1 MKKNLKNK
9 IFVFLIIFTTY
20 SVEYKKLIIM
30 ATHMALTDEFWCA
43 LFISF
48 VLGLISSSTLM
59 PKIKYTLKIIYNILF
74 YTVIVIILYYIKYY
88 DLY

>member
-1 MKKNLKNK
+1 
-9 IFVFLIIFTTY
+9 
-20 SVEYKKLIIM
+20 M
-30 ATHMALTDEFWCA
+30 ATHMALTDEFWYA

-59 PKIKYTLKIIYNILF
+59 PKIKYTLKILYNILF
-74 YTVIVIILYYIKYY
+74 YSIIVVILYCIKYY

>member
-1 MKKNLKNK
+1 
-9 IFVFLIIFTTY
+9 
-20 SVEYKKLIIM
+20 M

-59 PKIKYTLKIIYNILF
+59 PKIKYTLKILYNILF
-74 YTVIVIILYYIKYY
+74 YSIIVVILYYIKYY
-88 DLY
+88 NLY

>member
-1 MKKNLKNK
+1 
-9 IFVFLIIFTTY
+9 
-20 SVEYKKLIIM
+20 M

-59 PKIKYTLKIIYNILF
+59 PKDNKIKL
-74 YTVIVIILYYIKYY
+74 
-88 DLY
+88 

>member
-1 MKKNLKNK
+1 M
-9 IFVFLIIFTTY
+9 TTH
-20 SVEYKKLIIM
+20 I
-30 ATHMALTDEFWCA
+30 ALTNEFWYA

-59 PKIKYTLKIIYNILF
+59 PKIKYTLKVIYNILF
-74 YTVIVIILYYIKYY
+74 YTVVVIILYYIKYY

>member
-1 MKKNLKNK
+1 
-9 IFVFLIIFTTY
+9 
-20 SVEYKKLIIM
+20 M

-59 PKIKYTLKIIYNILF
+59 PKIKYTIKILYNILF
-74 YTVIVIILYYIKYY
+74 YSIIVVIFSLLYKIL
-88 DLY
+88 

>member
-1 MKKNLKNK
+1 
-9 IFVFLIIFTTY
+9 
-20 SVEYKKLIIM
+20 M

-59 PKIKYTLKIIYNILF
+59 PKIKYTIKILYNILF
-74 YTVIVIILYYIKYY
+74 YSIIVVILYYIKYY
-88 DLY
+88 NLY

>member
-1 MKKNLKNK
+1 
-9 IFVFLIIFTTY
+9 
-20 SVEYKKLIIM
+20 M

-59 PKIKYTLKIIYNILF
+59 PKIKYTLKVIYNILF
-74 YTVIVIILYYIKYY
+74 YSIIVVILYYIKYY
-88 DLY
+88 NLY

>member
-1 MKKNLKNK
+1 
-9 IFVFLIIFTTY
+9 
-20 SVEYKKLIIM
+20 M
-30 ATHMALTDEFWCA
+30 ATHMALTDEFWYA

-59 PKIKYTLKIIYNILF
+59 PKIKYTLKVIYNILF
-74 YTVIVIILYYIKYY
+74 YTIVAIILYYIKYY